1 MTSTSSIET
10 ILARVSARIA
20 PVRGVRA
27 IVLGGS
33 RARGWHH
40 AKSDIDIGLYYS
52 GDLDVAA
59 LNRAATA
66 LDDTHREGLAT
77 ERGGWGRWV
86 DGGAWL
92 TIEGVAVDFL
102 YRDLARVDCVIAE
115 VQRGEFEI
123 AYHVG
128 HPHAFVSAAYA
139 GELAISRPLHD
150 PESLIAARKA
160 QLTPYPAALQKE
172 LIARFLGEARFT
184 LLLVE
189 KGEAAQD
196 AVYTE
201 GAAFRV
207 VACLNQAIFAL
218 NREWLINEKSAVK
231 RAAAMAL
238 APQDYA
244 ARAMVRSELAALVDE
259 IAALAVCGS
268 A

>member
-1 MTSTSSIET
+1 MTSTESIDA
-10 ILARVSARIA
+10 ILARVVEQIA

-27 IVLGGS
+27 IALGGS
-33 RARGWHH
+33 RARGWNH

-52 GDLDVAA
+52 GDLDIAA

-66 LDDTHREGLAT
+66 LDDAHREGLAT
-77 ERGGWGRWV
+77 ERGGWGGWV

-92 TIEGVAVDFL
+92 TIDGVAVDLL
-102 YRDLARVDCVIAE
+102 YRDLARVDRVIAD
-115 VQRGEFEI
+115 VQRGVFEI

-128 HPHAFVSAAYA
+128 HPHAYVSAAHA

-150 PESLIAARKA
+150 PEGLIAARKA
-160 QLTPYPAALQKE
+160 QLAPYPPALQKE

-189 KGEAAQD
+189 KGEVAQD
-196 AVYTE
+196 VTYTE

-218 NREWLINEKSAVK
+218 NREWLINEKGAVK
-231 RAAAMAL
+231 RAAAMTVAPRNYAL
-238 APQDYA
+238 
-244 ARAMVRSELAALVDE
+244 RAVERPELAALVSE
-259 IAALAVCGS
+259 TEALAS
-268 A
+268 QL

>member
-1 MTSTSSIET
+1 MTSTTSIET
-10 ILARVSARIA
+10 ILARVSARLA

-27 IVLGGS
+27 IALGGS

-52 GDLDVAA
+52 GDLDIAA
-59 LNRAATA
+59 LNAAA
-66 LDDTHREGLAT
+66 DELDDAHRKGLAT

-92 TIEGVAVDFL
+92 QVDGIAVDLL
-102 YRDLARVDCVIAE
+102 YRDLGRVDRVIAE

-128 HPHAFVSAAYA
+128 HPHAYLSAAYA
-139 GELAISRPLHD
+139 GELAIGRPLYD
-150 PESLIAARKA
+150 PEGLLTVRKA
-160 QLTPYPAALQKE
+160 LLTPYPSALRKE

-189 KGEAAQD
+189 KGLASQD

-218 NREWLINEKSAVK
+218 NREWLINEKGAVL
-231 RAAAMAL
+231 RAAAMPL
-238 APQDYA
+238 APRNYA
-244 ARAMVRSELAALVDE
+244 KWAAERVELTALVDE
-259 IAALAVCGS
+259 TAALAS
-268 A
+268 KL